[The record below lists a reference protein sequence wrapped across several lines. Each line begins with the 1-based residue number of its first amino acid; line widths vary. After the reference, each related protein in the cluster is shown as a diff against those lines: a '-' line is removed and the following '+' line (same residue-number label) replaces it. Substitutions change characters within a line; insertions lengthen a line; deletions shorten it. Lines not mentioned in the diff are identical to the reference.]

1 MAQTDI
7 IFDPLSQSHKIIIT
21 LNHRADNIV
30 LDSIYEALEAAGK
43 KFVEEQ
49 GEKILAELKTEN
61 IEKYVAEYVAKNLI
75 LTLKEKDDARPDNH

>member
-1 MAQTDI
+1 MASTEI
-7 IFDPLSQSHKIIIT
+7 TFDHVSMEHKIIIT
-21 LNHRADNIV
+21 LNHRADDIV
-30 LDSIYEALEAAGK
+30 LGSIHEALEAAGK

-75 LTLKEKDDARPDNH
+75 LTLKEKDDA